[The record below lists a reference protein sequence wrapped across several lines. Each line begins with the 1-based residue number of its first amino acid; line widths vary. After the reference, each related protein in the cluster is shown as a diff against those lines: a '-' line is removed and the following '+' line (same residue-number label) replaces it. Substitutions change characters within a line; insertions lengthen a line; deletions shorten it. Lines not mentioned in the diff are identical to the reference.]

1 MGNGQKRE
9 LPVVSWPETGGQNY
23 EGSKHSIW
31 AHIIGQHRLPPVSGR
46 TTTGTSRFLLL
57 WSAPTRFGHIFLHF
71 VAHQSSRSDQPG
83 VERLQK
89 YPAQMT
95 GAGGKWEEGDL
106 GSGHLGIPTAVN
118 EAVTIRNL
126 DKN

>member
-1 MGNGQKRE
+1 MNTEFGLTRLVNTTFHPFLAEDLPGPPVFRYFGQ
-9 LPVVSWPETGGQNY
+9 
-23 EGSKHSIW
+23 
-31 AHIIGQHRLPPVSGR
+31 LPPV
-46 TTTGTSRFLLL
+46 
-57 WSAPTRFGHIFLHF
+57 FGHIFLHF

-106 GSGHLGIPTAVN
+106 GSGHLGIPTAVKK
-118 EAVTIRNL
+118 R
-126 DKN
+126 